1 MYYIQVPNIVLIMV
15 DDMGIG
21 DIPCFGKFMNVYN
34 IFLNESREN
43 SLYMTRR
50 ESPKPATSLN
60 PLFAM
65 PVTSIIIHIYR
76 PYCTSYLPLFFIGCR
91 KYKRAYAKC
100 CEVMQRRDKVRK
112 VAKVTFYKTYMYFTF
127 TFIGIY

>member
-50 ESPKPATSLN
+50 ESLKPATSLN

-76 PYCTSYLPLFFIGCR
+76 PYCTSYLLVVGNTSVP
-91 KYKRAYAKC
+91 
-100 CEVMQRRDKVRK
+100 MPN
-112 VAKVTFYKTYMYFTF
+112 VAKLCKEGTK
-127 TFIGIY
+127 

>member
-50 ESPKPATSLN
+50 ESLKPATSLN

-65 PVTSIIIHIYR
+65 PVRRSLVSLSTFIG
-76 PYCTSYLPLFFIGCR
+76 PYFLFTFFIGCR

-100 CEVMQRRDKVRK
+100 CEVMQRRDKVRFRK
-112 VAKVTFYKTYMYFTF
+112 SGKSYFL
-127 TFIGIY
+127 

>member
-1 MYYIQVPNIVLIMV
+1 MFATRRGSGGTMFCLCCVLLLCFDSTKHLFAATEAPNVILIMV

-50 ESPKPATSLN
+50 ESLKPATSLN
-60 PLFAM
+60 P
-65 PVTSIIIHIYR
+65 I
-76 PYCTSYLPLFFIGCR
+76 C
-91 KYKRAYAKC
+91 YA
-100 CEVMQRRDKVRK
+100 
-112 VAKVTFYKTYMYFTF
+112 FP
-127 TFIGIY
+127 